1 MSRRYTPYNDRL
13 APLRRGKAMD
23 SVLIT
28 ALDQEGRGI
37 ARIDGKTVFVEGAL
51 VGELVAIEIYRR
63 KPSYELARTV
73 DILRASPS
81 RVVPLCPHFGICGG
95 CSLQHLDPAAQVA
108 AKQRVL
114 EDALWHIGRVRAG
127 ELLAPIHGPSWA
139 YRQRAR
145 LSVRDVPKKGGV
157 LVGFHERKSSFVTDM
172 RCCPVLPPHISS
184 LLPALRELIGGL
196 SLRDRLPQIELAVGD
211 EDADGT
217 GNEVLVLRNLAALTT
232 ADERAL
238 AEFADRHGVRLYLQP
253 EGPATVQAFH
263 PPARALSYALPDFGV
278 RIEFQ
283 PTDFTQVNVA
293 MNRMLVRRA
302 VGLLEPAPGDAIAD
316 FFCGLGNFTLP
327 IARRGAH
334 AVGVEGSAPVVR
346 GAQANAQA
354 NGLADRARFVVSNL
368 FDATPTGVEALGA
381 IDKALLDPPRE
392 GAIALV
398 KALPEAR
405 LSRVVYVSCNPATLA
420 RDASVLVHER
430 GFSLRKAGIVN
441 LFPHTAHVDSV
452 ALFTR

>member
-1 MSRRYTPYNDRL
+1 MIDFRRV
-13 APLRRGKAMD
+13 RRGKAVD
-23 SVLIT
+23 TDIVLIT
-28 ALDQEGRGI
+28 ALDQEARGI
-37 ARIDGKTVFVEGAL
+37 ARIDGKAVFVDGAWP
-51 VGELVAIEIYRR
+51 GELVSIEVHRR
-63 KPSYELARTV
+63 RPTYELARATG
-73 DILRASPS
+73 ILRASPS
-81 RVVPLCPHFGICGG
+81 RVAPLCPHFGVCGG
-95 CSLQHLDPAAQVA
+95 CSLQHLEAAAQVA

-127 ELLAPIHGPSWA
+127 ELLAPIHGPAWG

-145 LSVRDVPKKGGV
+145 LSVRNVPKKGGV
-157 LVGFHERKSSFVTDM
+157 LVGFHERKSSFITDM
-172 RCCPVLPPHISS
+172 RTCPVLPPHISS

-211 EDADGT
+211 DADDGT
-217 GNEVLVLRNLAALTT
+217 ANEILVLRNLDALT
-232 ADERAL
+232 ASDERVL
-238 AEFADRHGVRLYLQP
+238 MDFADRHGVRLYLQP
-253 EGPATVQAFH
+253 QGPATVQAFH
-263 PPARALSYALPDFGV
+263 PPARSLSYALPDFGV

-302 VGLLEPAPGDAIAD
+302 VGLLEPAEGDAVAD
-316 FFCGLGNFTLP
+316 FFCGLGNFSLP
-327 IARRGAH
+327 LARRGARV
-334 AVGVEGSAPVVR
+334 VGIEGSASLVR
-346 GAQANAQA
+346 RAQANAQA
-354 NGLADRARFVVSNL
+354 NGLADRARFVGADL
-368 FDATPTGVEALGA
+368 FEATPSSIETLGA

-405 LSRVVYVSCNPATLA
+405 LTRVVYVSCNPATLA

-430 GFSLRKAGIVN
+430 GFALRKAGIVN
-441 LFPHTAHVDSV
+441 MFPHTAHVESV

>member
-1 MSRRYTPYNDRL
+1 MID
-13 APLRRGKAMD
+13 LRRRAMD
-23 SVLIT
+23 TVLIT

-37 ARIDGKTVFVEGAL
+37 ARIDGKAVFVEGAL
-51 VGELVAIEIYRR
+51 VGERVTIEIYRR
-63 KPSYELARTV
+63 RPTYELARATG
-73 DILRASPS
+73 ILRASPS
-81 RVVPLCPHFGICGG
+81 RVVPRCPHFGVCGG
-95 CSLQHLDPAAQVA
+95 CSLQHLEAAAQVA

-127 ELLAPIHGPSWA
+127 ELMAPIHGPAWG

-157 LVGFHERKSSFVTDM
+157 LVGFHERKSSFITDM
-172 RCCPVLPPHISS
+172 RSCPVLPTHISS
-184 LLPALRELIGGL
+184 LLPALRDLIGSL
-196 SLRDRLPQIELAVGD
+196 SLRERLPQVELAVGD
-211 EDADGT
+211 DADDGT
-217 GNEVLVLRNLAALTT
+217 GNEVLVLRNLAAPT
-232 ADERAL
+232 ADDERAL
-238 AEFADRHGVRLYLQP
+238 ADFADRHGVRLYLQP
-253 EGPATVQAFH
+253 QGPDTVRAFH
-263 PPARALSYALPDFGV
+263 PPARMLSYALPDFGV

-283 PTDFTQVNVA
+283 PIDFTQVNVV

-302 VGLLEPAPGDAIAD
+302 VGLLEPTEGDAVAD
-316 FFCGLGNFTLP
+316 FFCGLGNFSLP
-327 IARRGAH
+327 IARRGAQV
-334 AVGVEGSAPVVR
+334 VGVEGSTALVR
-346 GAQANAQA
+346 RAQANAQA
-354 NGLADRARFVVSNL
+354 NGLGDRARFVAADL
-368 FDATPTGVEALGA
+368 FEATPASIEALGA

-398 KALPEAR
+398 KALAETR

-441 LFPHTAHVDSV
+441 LFPHTAHVESV

>member
-1 MSRRYTPYNDRL
+1 
-13 APLRRGKAMD
+13 MD
-23 SVLIT
+23 TVLIT

-37 ARIDGKTVFVEGAL
+37 ARIDGKAVFVEGAL
-51 VGELVAIEIYRR
+51 AGELVTIEIYRKR
-63 KPSYELARTV
+63 PTYELARATG
-73 DILRASPS
+73 ILRASPS

-95 CSLQHLDPAAQVA
+95 CSLQHLEPAAQVA
-108 AKQRVL
+108 SKQRVL

-127 ELLAPIHGPSWA
+127 ELLAPIHGPAWG

-157 LVGFHERKSSFVTDM
+157 LVGFHERKSSFITDM
-172 RCCPVLPPHISS
+172 RSCPVLPPHISS
-184 LLPALRELIGGL
+184 LLPSLRELIGSL

-211 EDADGT
+211 DADDGT
-217 GNEVLVLRNLAALTT
+217 GNEVLVLRNLAALT
-232 ADERAL
+232 ANDERAL
-238 AEFADRHGVRLYLQP
+238 TDFADRHGVRIYLQP
-253 EGPATVQAFH
+253 QGPATVQAFH
-263 PPARALSYALPDFGV
+263 PPARTLGYALTDFAV

-302 VGLLEPAPGDAIAD
+302 IGLLEPTEGDAVAD
-316 FFCGLGNFTLP
+316 FFCGLGNFSLP
-327 IARRGAH
+327 IARRGAQV
-334 AVGVEGSAPVVR
+334 VGVEGNAALVR
-346 GAQANAQA
+346 RAQANAQA
-354 NGLADRARFVVSNL
+354 NELANRARFVVADL
-368 FDATPTGVEALGA
+368 FEATPASLEVLGA
-381 IDKALLDPPRE
+381 MDKALLDPPRE

-398 KALPEAR
+398 KALPPAQ

-430 GFSLRKAGIVN
+430 GFALRKAGIVN
-441 LFPHTAHVDSV
+441 LFPHTAHVESV

>member
-1 MSRRYTPYNDRL
+1 MID
-13 APLRRGKAMD
+13 LRRRAMD
-23 SVLIT
+23 TVLIT

-37 ARIDGKTVFVEGAL
+37 ARIDGKAVFVEGAL
-51 VGELVAIEIYRR
+51 AGELVSIEIYRKR
-63 KPSYELARTV
+63 PTYELARATG
-73 DILRASPS
+73 ILRASPS
-81 RVVPLCPHFGICGG
+81 RVVPLCPHFGVCGG
-95 CSLQHLDPAAQVA
+95 CSLQHLEAAAQVA

-127 ELLAPIHGPSWA
+127 ELLAPIHGPAWG

-157 LVGFHERKSSFVTDM
+157 LVGFHERKSSFITDM
-172 RCCPVLPPHISS
+172 RSCPVLPPHISS
-184 LLPALRELIGGL
+184 LLPSLRELIGSL

-211 EDADGT
+211 DADDGT
-217 GNEVLVLRNLAALTT
+217 GNEVLVLRNLAALT
-232 ADERAL
+232 ANDERAL
-238 AEFADRHGVRLYLQP
+238 TDFADRHGVRLYLQP
-253 EGPATVQAFH
+253 QGPATVQAFH
-263 PPARALSYALPDFGV
+263 PPARTLGYALADFAV

-302 VGLLEPAPGDAIAD
+302 IGLLEPTDGVVVAD
-316 FFCGLGNFTLP
+316 FFCGLGNFSLP
-327 IARRGAH
+327 IARRGAQV
-334 AVGVEGSAPVVR
+334 VGVEGSAPLVR
-346 GAQANAQA
+346 RAQANAQA
-354 NGLADRARFVVSNL
+354 NGLADRARFVVADL
-368 FDATPTGVEALGA
+368 FEATPANLEALGA

-398 KALPEAR
+398 KALPVAR

-420 RDASVLVHER
+420 RDSSVLVHER
-430 GFSLRKAGIVN
+430 GFALRKAGIVN
-441 LFPHTAHVDSV
+441 LFPHTAHVESV

>member
-1 MSRRYTPYNDRL
+1 MID
-13 APLRRGKAMD
+13 LRRARGMD
-23 SVLIT
+23 TVLIT

-37 ARIDGKTVFVEGAL
+37 ARIDGKAVFVEGAL
-51 VGELVAIEIYRR
+51 VGERVTIEIYRKR
-63 KPSYELARTV
+63 PTYELARATGV
-73 DILRASPS
+73 LRASPS
-81 RVVPLCPHFGICGG
+81 RVVPLCPHFGVCGG
-95 CSLQHLDPAAQVA
+95 CSLQHLEAAAQVA

-127 ELLAPIHGPSWA
+127 ELLAPIHGPAWG

-157 LVGFHERKSSFVTDM
+157 LVGFHERKSSFITDM
-172 RCCPVLPPHISS
+172 RTCPVLPPHISS

-211 EDADGT
+211 DADDGT
-217 GNEVLVLRNLAALTT
+217 GNEVLVLRNLDALT
-232 ADERAL
+232 ASDERAL
-238 AEFADRHGVRLYLQP
+238 ADFADRHGVRLYLQP
-253 EGPATVQAFH
+253 QGPATVQAFH
-263 PPARALSYALPDFGV
+263 PPARPLGYALPDFGV

-302 VGLLEPAPGDAIAD
+302 VGLLDPAEGDAVAD
-316 FFCGLGNFTLP
+316 FFCGLGNFSLP
-327 IARRGAH
+327 IARRGAKV
-334 AVGVEGSAPVVR
+334 VGVEGSAPLVR
-346 GAQANAQA
+346 RAQANAQA
-354 NGLADRARFVVSNL
+354 NGLGDRASFVAADL
-368 FDATPTGVEALGA
+368 FEATPSSIEALGA

-430 GFSLRKAGIVN
+430 GFTLRKAGIVN
-441 LFPHTAHVDSV
+441 LFPHTAHVESV
-452 ALFTR
+452 AVFTR